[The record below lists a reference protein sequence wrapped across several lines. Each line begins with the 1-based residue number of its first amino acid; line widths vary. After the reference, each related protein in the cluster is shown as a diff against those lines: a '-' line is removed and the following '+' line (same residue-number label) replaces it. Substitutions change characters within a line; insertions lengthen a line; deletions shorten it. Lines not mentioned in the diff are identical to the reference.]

1 MRDVLVGTMRS
12 PQQLDICRKHC
23 FYYIPAERL
32 QDSDFPIRYVA
43 LYQSQYVFGAQAGVR
58 YYGEV
63 TKCSAVRRSAITEV
77 SPRRGTEGNFY
88 YRFDIREWKQL
99 NRPIE
104 AKETGFVR
112 DFTNL
117 FLLEHSVQTPEL
129 WLRTEEEYRL
139 CSALKRAVWGDTINE
154 PDNGLAFEFRGF
166 TVSFAEGKIFVS
178 DEGRA
183 FARYEISHFLQDPGA
198 VGPGHPKR
206 MPPEGFHEGT
216 LEDLN
221 RSYYLLLHSCGALL
235 DELLGDAGAAASGTD
250 GEGFGLG
257 QQLVVGHLDAVL
269 FGKLGEDDLEPG
281 FLRPLE
287 GDGEAEP
294 GRKAHQLLTG
304 VGLVDVIAGAVG
316 EGFLDKVAAVGG
328 SVNGDVPGSAA
339 HAALEDGFQGRKV
352 VVVGREAQIVD
363 EEDELQWVRGQ
374 LVHQIGDL
382 IELVLLDFHEAQAVG
397 GELVGDGLDGAGLA
411 RTGVAVE

>member
-1 MRDVLVGTMRS
+1 MEKLEAKLKAVDWAVRDVLVGTMRS
-12 PQQLDICRKHC
+12 PRQLDICRKHC

-32 QDSDFPIRYVA
+32 QDSDFPI
-43 LYQSQYVFGAQAGVR
+43 
-58 YYGEV
+58 EV
-63 TKCSAVRRSAITEV
+63 MKCSAVRRSAITEV

-178 DEGRA
+178 DKGRA

-198 VGPGHPKR
+198 V
-206 MPPEGFHEGT
+206 
-216 LEDLN
+216 
-221 RSYYLLLHSCGALL
+221 
-235 DELLGDAGAAASGTD
+235 
-250 GEGFGLG
+250 
-257 QQLVVGHLDAVL
+257 
-269 FGKLGEDDLEPG
+269 
-281 FLRPLE
+281 
-287 GDGEAEP
+287 
-294 GRKAHQLLTG
+294 
-304 VGLVDVIAGAVG
+304 
-316 EGFLDKVAAVGG
+316 
-328 SVNGDVPGSAA
+328 
-339 HAALEDGFQGRKV
+339 
-352 VVVGREAQIVD
+352 
-363 EEDELQWVRGQ
+363 VRGIRRECLQ
-374 LVHQIGDL
+374 RDSMR
-382 IELVLLDFHEAQAVG
+382 ELSKI
-397 GELVGDGLDGAGLA
+397 
-411 RTGVAVE
+411 